1 MRAVYHS
8 PYIGCFGS
16 HQNKGAKGHQQI
28 RKHSTETIGGI
39 IMAATAQR
47 SSPKRNREH
56 LAWYLYDF
64 GNSAYAAVVL
74 LAIYSA
80 YFKGEVVG
88 GAEGSRYWGISVG
101 IAMLVVALSSP
112 ILGAIAD
119 FSASKKKFLFI
130 FSFTTWIFTAL
141 LFFVQ
146 SGNIVM
152 GMVLF
157 ILAEIGYRSGQVF
170 YNSLLPEIASPEE
183 MGRVSGNG
191 WAIGS
196 VGGILCLVLILP
208 AIILTEGTLFVR
220 LSLPFTALFF
230 AISSLPVFFW
240 IKERA
245 QPQKLP
251 PEENYLSV
259 AIKRLT
265 KTIKSVGSFKE
276 FIKFIVAF
284 LIYNDGILMALD
296 FAAII
301 GAVLFGMDQQQLII
315 FMIAVQVTSVAGA
328 YVMAVVG
335 EKIGYKP
342 SLILSIVMMI
352 GVVIGMLYTRTIEGF
367 FLIGALAGFALTGV
381 QSISRTMVGL
391 FAPSGKSAE
400 FFGFFA
406 VAGRTSS
413 FIGPT
418 VYGVLAAEAAIWF
431 ENRGM
436 GQLLAEQSGQ
446 KVAISSI
453 AIFLL
458 VGLAILLSVN
468 ERKAR
473 EAAISATLE

>member
-1 MRAVYHS
+1 
-8 PYIGCFGS
+8 
-16 HQNKGAKGHQQI
+16 
-28 RKHSTETIGGI
+28 
-39 IMAATAQR
+39 MAIADKPVKKT
-47 SSPKRNREH
+47 RNREH

-88 GAEGSRYWGISVG
+88 GAEGSRMWGISIG
-101 IAMLVVALSSP
+101 IAMLVVAVISP
-112 ILGAIAD
+112 VLGAIAD
-119 FSASKKKFLFI
+119 FSASKKKMLMFY
-130 FSFTTWIFTAL
+130 SVMTWVFTAL

-146 SGNIVM
+146 KGDIFI
-152 GMVLF
+152 GMLFF

-196 VGGILCLVLILP
+196 LGGILCLIIILP
-208 AIILTEGTLFVR
+208 AIMFTEGTLMVR
-220 LSLPFTALFF
+220 LALPFTAIFF
-230 AISSLPVFFW
+230 AISAIPAILW

-245 QPQKLP
+245 KPQKLP
-251 PEENYLSV
+251 EGKNYLDVAFSRLATSIRSV
-259 AIKRLT
+259 RE
-265 KTIKSVGSFKE
+265 FKE
-276 FIKFIVAF
+276 FIKFIIAF

-315 FMIAVQVTSVAGA
+315 FMIIVQVTSVAGA
-328 YVMAVVG
+328 YIMAMVG
-335 EKIGYKP
+335 EKLGFKR
-342 SLILSIVMMI
+342 SLIMSILMMV
-352 GVVIGMLYTRTIEGF
+352 GVVLGMLFTKTIEGF
-367 FLIGALAGFALTGV
+367 FVIGALAGFALTGV
-381 QSISRTMVGL
+381 QSISRTMVGY
-391 FAPSGKSAE
+391 FAPEGKSAE

-418 VYGVLAAEAAIWF
+418 IYGVLAAEAALWF
-431 ENRGM
+431 QARGRPELIAEQM
-436 GQLLAEQSGQ
+436 GQ
-446 KVAISSI
+446 KIAIGSI

-458 VGLAILLSVN
+458 IGLVILMTVN
-468 ERKAR
+468 EAKAR
-473 EAAISATLE
+473 SAADNTRSK